1 MTKLLALLRM
11 SSQKL
16 TAAAALVAVLLG
28 APSLFH
34 GFLLDDY
41 VHRYAVLGFPGPMS
55 GLSLFNFASGDPATL
70 KPFVDAGP
78 YPWWTDLELR
88 LVLFRPLSSALVY
101 ADEALFG
108 DAPGW
113 WHLHSLLWSVA
124 FVLAGSLVLRRLTA
138 GALFGAA
145 LMLFAF
151 DEARWIP
158 TAWIANRN
166 ALVAG
171 TFALLAFALHL
182 RWRQDGAK
190 WAAPLSALS
199 LAVGL
204 CGGEAALGIS
214 GFFVAYALVEWRQGR
229 ALESRPFTPS
239 GAEGSAARTLLQ
251 LIPLACVLVAYVI
264 TYKLIRGG
272 AHGSGIYIDPLDS
285 PVAFLAAA
293 PGRFAALVGNLGLA
307 LPIDVWLAAPQARP
321 ALISLGALTLVA
333 AVVLLS
339 RTRGALDTNERGHL
353 DTFILGTALALVPVL
368 ATFPASRMV
377 MVPGVGAAGV
387 LAFVLRHLWRQ
398 QRRVLLGLLVF
409 IHVPAVTVV
418 WLLNQ
423 AVFDGIGRKTAVAV
437 AKTELE
443 MDRADLRV
451 LAITTGDAPTGLY
464 VPIQRALLGAK
475 LPARYWILSNAPK
488 AHRLTR
494 TAENAFELE
503 VVDGR
508 FLDTVFEQIVRTPLR
523 PFHARDQVQLAG
535 ALVEV
540 LAVDDWAPKRIRIT
554 LDRSLEADDVRLLV
568 WRDGALRRLAP
579 PPIGTVV
586 ELPYSEGVMAAASRL
601 AE

>member
-1 MTKLLALLRM
+1 MTKLLALLRT
-11 SSQKL
+11 SPKKL
-16 TAAAALVAVLLG
+16 TAVAALVAVLLG

-70 KPFVDAGP
+70 KPFVDIGP

-108 DAPGW
+108 DAPAW

-145 LMLFAF
+145 LVLFTF

-182 RWRQDGAK
+182 RWRQDAAK

-214 GFFVAYALVEWRQGR
+214 GFFVAYALVEWRRGR
-229 ALESRPFTPS
+229 GNGPDRSSRAESRDPH
-239 GAEGSAARTLLQ
+239 ALAQ
-251 LIPLACVLVAYVI
+251 LIPLACVLIPYVI
-264 TYKLIRGG
+264 TYKLIGGG
-272 AHGSGIYIDPLDS
+272 AHGSGIYLDPLDS
-285 PVAFLAAA
+285 PLRFLAVA

-321 ALISLGALTLVA
+321 ALISLGALTLAAA
-333 AVVLLS
+333 AVLLT
-339 RTRGALDTNERGHL
+339 RTRAALEMKERGHL
-353 DTFILGTALALVPVL
+353 DTFILGSALALVPVL

-377 MVPGVGAAGV
+377 LVPGVGAAGV
-387 LAFVLRHLWRQ
+387 LAFVMRHLWRTK
-398 QRRVLLGLLVF
+398 RTVLLGALVL
-409 IHVPAVTVV
+409 IHVPLVTGV

-423 AVFDGIGRKTAVAV
+423 AVFDGIGRKTAAAV
-437 AKTELE
+437 GKTELE

-494 TAENAFELE
+494 TAENALELE
-503 VVDGR
+503 VIDGR
-508 FLDTVFEQIVRTPLR
+508 FIDTVFEQVVRTPLR
-523 PFHARDQVQLAG
+523 PFHAGDQVQLAG

-540 LAVDDWAPKRIRIT
+540 LAVDDWAPKKIRVT

-568 WRDGALRRLAP
+568 WRDGALRRLTP
-579 PPIGTVV
+579 PAIGVAV

-601 AE
+601 AD